1 MSQMPRQFLLTTA
14 VMACLCAQGV
24 FAQTLPSRPGLWAE
38 ATEVKING
46 NAMPSGLDDLDASM
60 RSSIAQAMR
69 KLGLPAGW
77 SPRMSCR
84 TPADLNLQN
93 WLAKAAKDCGN
104 LSSKLS
110 GNKLSVSGTCSQGGS
125 VAQLKGSAQFNGDK
139 EMVYQARVETTFRGK
154 QVVSETHSISKWVGA
169 DCSNPP
175 PGIDP
180 AWLDEMGDANG

>member
-1 MSQMPRQFLLTTA
+1 MPQMPRPFLLTTA
-14 VMACLCAQGV
+14 VMACLCAQGA
-24 FAQTLPSRPGLWAE
+24 FAQSLPSRPGLWAE

-46 NAMPSGLDDLDASM
+46 NAMPSGLDDLDESM

-110 GNKLSVSGTCSQGGS
+110 GNKLSVWHMQPGRIGRATQRFGAVQWRQRNGLPGSCRNHLPRQTGG
-125 VAQLKGSAQFNGDK
+125 L
-139 EMVYQARVETTFRGK
+139 
-154 QVVSETHSISKWVGA
+154 
-169 DCSNPP
+169 
-175 PGIDP
+175 
-180 AWLDEMGDANG
+180 